1 MKNPQ
6 DLRFTENTVSGFRI
20 KRQLFCQVAHND
32 NTLLQS
38 DGLKASSVMHPP
50 TSNFG
55 LQLGSRWD
63 YKRCL
68 PSTQVNN
75 HLLLYVAKHMRPLYS
90 VTSGVL
96 TVQQHYA
103 PCIENTWRD
112 QARKNRITSLAQHEY
127 SSHCSLL
134 YPLEHFNY
142 MRHSLKY
149 WHSCSVNIRYVY
161 VFCTILTVNG
171 DYFPE
176 HINWNVF
183 TVVLDCEPREIRN
196 EFFCIV

>member
-1 MKNPQ
+1 M
-6 DLRFTENTVSGFRI
+6 
-20 KRQLFCQVAHND
+20 AHSD

-38 DGLKASSVMHPP
+38 DGLKAPSVMYPP

-63 YKRCL
+63 YKRSL

-75 HLLLYVAKHMRPLYS
+75 HLLLYVAKHMRPLYFS
-90 VTSGVL
+90 NKWPSYCTATLCSLYSEHVM
-96 TVQQHYA
+96 
-103 PCIENTWRD
+103 R
-112 QARKNRITSLAQHEY
+112 QARMNRITSLAQHEY

-134 YPLEHFNY
+134 YPLKHFNY
-142 MRHSLKY
+142 MHHSLKY
-149 WHSCSVNIRYVY
+149 WHSCSVNMQCVY
-161 VFCTILTVNG
+161 VFCTTLTVDG

-176 HINWNVF
+176 HINWKVF
-183 TVVLDCEPREIRN
+183 IVVLNCEPHEIRT